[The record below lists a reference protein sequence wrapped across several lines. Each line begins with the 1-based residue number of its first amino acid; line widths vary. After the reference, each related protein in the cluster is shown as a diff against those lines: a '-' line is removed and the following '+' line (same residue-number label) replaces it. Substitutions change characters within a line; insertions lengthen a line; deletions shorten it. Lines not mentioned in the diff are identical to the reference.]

1 MNITYHVDDITKK
14 LFDNALTTWGEE
26 SQLGQVQEE
35 CAELIVAI
43 NKYKRQLPV
52 DVIDE
57 IADVFIMCVQAARIF
72 GDDEVNKRIH
82 HKLNRLDAS
91 LKERVCS

>member
-57 IADVFIMCVQAARIF
+57 IADVFKI
-72 GDDEVNKRIH
+72 G
-82 HKLNRLDAS
+82 NRSRRPSYSFSSHFDIRSFTSA
-91 LKERVCS
+91 